1 MHIIADLIIILLI
14 THTII
19 SGYHALRPLYVNCF
33 FHRYTS
39 IAFST
44 HEKKNAHVLLNGDNR
59 KDSITDYNI
68 AKKQDAAQIDRAT
81 PNEAPVSFPLVTGEP
96 PRDQLFQLS

>member
-44 HEKKNAHVLLNGDNR
+44 HEKKTPTFSLMVTIENIRLQITTSPKSKTLR
-59 KDSITDYNI
+59 RSI
-68 AKKQDAAQIDRAT
+68 AQPPT
-81 PNEAPVSFPLVTGEP
+81 KPLC
-96 PRDQLFQLS
+96 LSLW